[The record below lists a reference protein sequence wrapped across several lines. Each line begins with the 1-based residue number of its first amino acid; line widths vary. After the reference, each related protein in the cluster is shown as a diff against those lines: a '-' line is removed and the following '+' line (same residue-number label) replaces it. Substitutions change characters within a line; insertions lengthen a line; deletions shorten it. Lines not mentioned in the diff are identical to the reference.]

1 VKGGEERMNAI
12 LKFRDFIEKIILVI
26 AVILLSLVAILIAM
40 QVFLRSVNIGVD
52 WTEEFSR
59 FSYVGVTFL
68 GSVLVITKGKHITID
83 FLANFMPAPVRR
95 ALLVAVHLLMA
106 VFMGICTYGST
117 VIMAAAGGV
126 ASNSMSWFQLN
137 YIYGAVLASCV
148 LMIFVSVI
156 RALEFAVMKK
166 QLPKAV

>member
-1 VKGGEERMNAI
+1 
-12 LKFRDFIEKIILVI
+12 
-26 AVILLSLVAILIAM
+26 M
-40 QVFLRSVNIGVD
+40 QVFLRSVHIGVD

-68 GSVLVITKGKHITID
+68 GGVLVITQGKHITID
-83 FLANFMPAPVRR
+83 FFANLLPDSVRR
-95 ALLVAVHLLMA
+95 TLLVVVHLCMA

-126 ASNSMSWFQLN
+126 ASNSMSWFKLN
-137 YIYGAVLASCV
+137 YIYGTVLTSCA
-148 LMIFVSVI
+148 LMILVSII

-166 QLPKAV
+166 ELPKAV